1 MNGCSKIFT
10 ESALQCARLIKSQQ
24 QTVNFDF
31 DKCSLRGNKEN
42 SAINSYVPHANG
54 DIKKVQ
60 RNFRRGRKRVASADS
75 FPVRAAGQNILFPNA
90 SFALAPVRIH
100 LFGGRFVIWRGF
112 PAPSAEI
119 HLRRAGKEP
128 RVGGHRVDGWRAMTH
143 TRFANPAREHN
154 RTDDVRRWWKYTRA
168 AI

>member
-1 MNGCSKIFT
+1 MNGYSKIFT

-60 RNFRRGRKRVASADS
+60 RNFKRGRKRVARADS
-75 FPVRAAGQNILFPNA
+75 LPVRAAGQNILFPNA
-90 SFALAPVRIH
+90 SVSLFLIRAAGICSPTADSPSPPCGFISSGVGLWAGVVFQH
-100 LFGGRFVIWRGF
+100 LLQRSTY
-112 PAPSAEI
+112 AA
-119 HLRRAGKEP
+119 RRK
-128 RVGGHRVDGWRAMTH
+128 
-143 TRFANPAREHN
+143 
-154 RTDDVRRWWKYTRA
+154 TRA
-168 AI
+168 WAGTA